1 MLIQMPQ
8 PEMSHGFEAQKRVD
22 FWNRMTAK
30 YAEYNL
36 VLGRR
41 GGGEDH
47 GNGKEDGED
56 HQEENGNGTSSSTLM
71 GLSKNAIGLALLLLL
86 FLIGQF
92 TAFLL

>member
-30 YAEYNL
+30 YSEYNL
-36 VLGRR
+36 VLGRK
-41 GGGEDH
+41 GGDAH

-56 HQEENGNGTSSSTLM
+56 QQQNGNGTSGTTLM
-71 GLSKNAIGLALLLLL
+71 GLSKNAIGMALLFLLLLM
-86 FLIGQF
+86 GQF
-92 TAFLL
+92 TALLM